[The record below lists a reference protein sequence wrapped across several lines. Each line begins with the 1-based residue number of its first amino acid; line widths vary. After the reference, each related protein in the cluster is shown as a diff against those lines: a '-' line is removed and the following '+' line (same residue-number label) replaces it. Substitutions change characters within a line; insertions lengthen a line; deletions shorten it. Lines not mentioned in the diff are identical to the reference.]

1 MATGKDQKITI
12 TASSGLSEDDVKKMV
27 EEAAKH
33 EAEDKQRRE
42 EVDRRNKLDNMCYT
56 LEKQIAENKE
66 KLQGVDLGK
75 IEALIK
81 EGRDAVEKQDDARV
95 STVLE
100 QLEKEAH
107 AMASKLYETAGANPG
122 AGPGPGSAP
131 GANGAPKG
139 GGSADRKGGDVIDAE
154 FEETSGN

>member
-12 TASSGLSEDDVKKMV
+12 TASSGLSEEDVKKMV

-66 KLQGVDLGK
+66 KLGGVDLGK
-75 IEALIK
+75 IESLIK
-81 EGRDAVEKQDDARV
+81 EGRDAVEKQDDKRV
-95 STVLE
+95 SSVLE

-107 AMASKLYETAGANPG
+107 AMASKLYETAGAAPG
-122 AGPGPGSAP
+122 AGPEPAS
-131 GANGAPKG
+131 NGAPKSSG
-139 GGSADRKGGDVIDAE
+139 GGDRKGGGDVIDAE